1 MINEFD
7 LTKTEKIIYRLL
19 LQGFNAK
26 EISEKLVISLYTA
39 KTHIHNI
46 LKKTETK
53 SIHKLMAKELLIMK
67 GQKNDKN

>member
-7 LTKTEKIIYRLL
+7 LTKTEKTVYKLL

-26 EISEKLVISLYTA
+26 EISEKLVISLYTS

-46 LKKTETK
+46 LKKTEME
-53 SIHKLMAKELLIMK
+53 SIHKLLSRELERIKKCHL
-67 GQKNDKN
+67 Q